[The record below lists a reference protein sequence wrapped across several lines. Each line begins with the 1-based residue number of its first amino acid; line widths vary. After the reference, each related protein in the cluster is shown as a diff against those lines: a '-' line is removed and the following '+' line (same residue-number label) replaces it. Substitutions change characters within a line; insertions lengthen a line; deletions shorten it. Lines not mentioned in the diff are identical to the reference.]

1 MNYDLVFEGGGAKGL
16 VFVGA
21 MQAFETAGHTFQR
34 VIGTSAGAITAT
46 LLAAE
51 FNAEELLQAINEKTA
66 DGKSRFST
74 FMDIPE
80 SFDKEVIENSLTA
93 AILDTV
99 DNPFLPDRIEKPADR
114 RILHT
119 LLQLPVYRNLF
130 SFVELGGWYDGVT
143 FLNWLQEKLNSKG
156 KKLGDATFAEFHKR
170 RPSQEL
176 TVIAA
181 DTDARERLILNHRTT
196 PDLPVVWAVR
206 MSMSIPFL
214 WQEVVWQKEWGLYQG
229 RNITGHTIVDGGV
242 LSNFA
247 MDLLVTKDPKIRK
260 VMGPVDDKTQVLG
273 FLIDENIVVPGSA
286 DFAVQEK
293 KETKS
298 KQDMMQLDMQQAL
311 IVQRITRLIDTITN
325 AHDKTIIREYQDR
338 VCRLPAQGY
347 GTTEFGMSPIRIDA
361 IVAAGRKTMTDFL
374 QRTH

>member
-51 FNAEELLQAINEKTA
+51 YNAEELLQAINEKTA
-66 DGKSRFST
+66 DGEPRFST

-99 DNPFLPDRIEKPADR
+99 DNPFLPNRIEAPADR
-114 RILHT
+114 KILNT

-156 KKLGDATFAEFHKR
+156 KKLGEATFAEFHKR
-170 RPSQEL
+170 RPNQEL

-214 WQEVVWQKEWGLYQG
+214 WQEVIWQKEWGLYQG

-260 VMGPVDDKTQVLG
+260 IMGPVDDKTQVLG
-273 FLIDENIVVPGSA
+273 FLIDEDIVVPGAA
-286 DFAVQEK
+286 DIAVQER
-293 KETKS
+293 KELKP
-298 KQDMMQLDMQQAL
+298 KQDMMRLDVQQAI

-325 AHDKTIIREYQDR
+325 AHDKTIIREYKDR

-347 GTTEFGMSPIRIDA
+347 GTTEFGMSPMRIDA
-361 IVAAGRKTMTDFL
+361 IVAAGRKTMSDFL